1 MNKEGS
7 GKPTYWWS
15 EDNSEIYWIEI
26 TDRED
31 IGANLHAPKTNKS
44 GKDYWSYS
52 FVNEANKGDIIFH
65 YSKKETSIISYSIVG
80 EDHSIDMDLKWAAR
94 GTYSK
99 GIVPHRR
106 PGWIRDFSAHY
117 ELTNPLSLGKIKT
130 KAEEIILQSDVK
142 LESLNKF
149 KKKSLYFPFELK
161 SKRPM
166 RPMQGYL
173 FKFPKFMIKIFPELT
188 FGSEVKIPARAS
200 DFDPNEGGI
209 SVKLI

>member
-1 MNKEGS
+1 MNKGES
-7 GKPTYWWS
+7 GTPTYWWS

-31 IGANLHAPKTNKS
+31 IGANLHAPMTNKS

-52 FVNEANKGDIIFH
+52 FVNKASKGDIIFH

-99 GIVPHRR
+99 GIIPHRR
-106 PGWIRDFSAHY
+106 PGWIREFSSHY

-130 KAEEIILQSDVK
+130 KAEEIILQSDSK
-142 LESLNKF
+142 LENINKF

-173 FKFPKFMIKIFPELT
+173 FKFPKFMVEIFPELA
-188 FGSEVKIPARAS
+188 FGSKVKIPTRAS

>member
-1 MNKEGS
+1 MNKGES
-7 GKPTYWWS
+7 GTPTYWWS

-31 IGANLHAPKTNKS
+31 IGANLHAPMTNKS

-52 FVNEANKGDIIFH
+52 FVNKASKGDIIFH

-99 GIVPHRR
+99 GIIPHRR
-106 PGWIRDFSAHY
+106 PGWIREFSSHY

-130 KAEEIILQSDVK
+130 KAEEIILQSDSK
-142 LESLNKF
+142 LENINKF
-149 KKKSLYFPFELK
+149 KKKSLSP
-161 SKRPM
+161 
-166 RPMQGYL
+166 
-173 FKFPKFMIKIFPELT
+173 
-188 FGSEVKIPARAS
+188 
-200 DFDPNEGGI
+200 
-209 SVKLI
+209 